1 MLTPAIV
8 MIDRLSGSLLVLVL
22 LLATEVQ
29 RLYRN
34 GQLAVLHHR
43 DGIILPDCRRSLG

>member
-1 MLTPAIV
+1 M
-8 MIDRLSGSLLVLVL
+8 MIDRLSGSLLVLIL

-34 GQLAVLHHR
+34 GQLTVFHHR
-43 DGIILPDCRRSLG
+43 DGIMLPDRRRSLG